1 MKKSEQTGKYV
12 SPQVEQLDL
21 NVERGF
27 ADSGPASGDGT
38 LLDFTEGG
46 DF

>member
-1 MKKSEQTGKYV
+1 MKRAMQFGEYV
-12 SPQVEQLDL
+12 SPQVEQFDL

-38 LLDFTEGG
+38 LLNFEDGG
-46 DF
+46 DI

>member
-1 MKKSEQTGKYV
+1 MKKAMQFGEYV

-27 ADSGPASGDGT
+27 ADSGPANGDGT